1 MSTTAAL
8 ARMDLTSSLFNGDQT
23 CKGLVRRGSSQKLP
37 HLTATDDSRMSKR
50 FIQGAGK
57 DQDGEDN
64 LASGRA
70 AGVDRLRLSKPDTSV
85 I

>member
-1 MSTTAAL
+1 MSTTAAP

-37 HLTATDDSRMSKR
+37 HLTATADSWMSKG
-50 FIQGAGK
+50 FIQGAGE

-64 LASGRA
+64 LAGGRA